1 MQTEP
6 LVANVPYMLSHGN
19 HERDWPDS
27 GGKLAGDD
35 SGGECGVATERR
47 YLMPAEEQ
55 DAPWYGPAAA
65 ALGNVL
71 GMIMHVGQYTSKPF
85 DVSR

>member
-6 LVANVPYMLSHGN
+6 LVANVPYMLAHGN

-27 GGKLAGDD
+27 GSKLAGDD

-55 DAPWYGPAAA
+55 DAPWYGLANA
-65 ALGNVL
+65 VL
-71 GMIMHVGQYTSKPF
+71 VHMLTLFMHVGQ
-85 DVSR
+85 